1 VVAPS
6 ALRVIENKNRWRIV
20 DWLPLDSS
28 VFTSAAYLPAQCT
41 LYLRFRSG
49 ELYCYFDF
57 PPQQYRDFLAAD
69 SKGRYFSSNIRD
81 HFRYHHLLTVGGI
94 VADAI

>member
-1 VVAPS
+1 M
-6 ALRVIENKNRWRIV
+6 

-28 VFTSAAYLPAQCT
+28 VFTSTAYRVSDRT
-41 LYLRFRSG
+41 LYLLFRSG

-69 SKGRYFSSNIRD
+69 SKGQYFSSNIRD
-81 HFRYHHLLTVGGI
+81 RFRYRHLSHRNNRR
-94 VADAI
+94 

>member
-1 VVAPS
+1 M
-6 ALRVIENKNRWRIV
+6 

-28 VFTSAAYLPAQCT
+28 VFTSAAYLPAKRM

-49 ELYCYFDF
+49 ELYRYLDF

-69 SKGRYFSSNIRD
+69 SKGQYFSRNIRD
-81 HFRYHHLLTVGGI
+81 RFPCEHLSPRRP
-94 VADAI
+94 DSH

>member
-1 VVAPS
+1 M
-6 ALRVIENKNRWRIV
+6 IENENRCHIV

-28 VFTSAAYLPAQCT
+28 VFTSAAYRAAKRT
-41 LYLRFRSG
+41 LYLCFRCG

-69 SKGRYFSSNIRD
+69 SKGQYFSSNIRD
-81 HFRYHHLLTVGGI
+81 RFRYQHLPPRRKRR
-94 VADAI
+94 